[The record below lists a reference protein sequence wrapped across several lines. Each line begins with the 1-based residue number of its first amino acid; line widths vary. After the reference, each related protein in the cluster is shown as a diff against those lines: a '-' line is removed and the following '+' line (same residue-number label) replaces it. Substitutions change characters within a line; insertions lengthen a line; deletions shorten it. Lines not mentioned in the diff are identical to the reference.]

1 VLNWLV
7 DRFLAHP
14 ARAPMAALAVG
25 ALIGACAVLVFV
37 PAPGTNDRE
46 PKPGR
51 DVSAPPPQGHDA
63 DPATNSA
70 PAPQIWPASRDVS
83 APPPQGHDADPATNS
98 APTAPQIWP
107 AGRERAVREYAADFL
122 RWERG
127 MKPASKIRH
136 ATPELRRLLG
146 VPPRITP
153 ASRPPELA
161 HNKHGLM
168 GIDVYLEAD
177 TAQVR
182 VRVGAGGMADHMGD
196 KGPGIH
202 RWESFGVQLGRF
214 DGRWMVTAHNS

>member
-1 VLNWLV
+1 VLDWLV
-7 DRFLAHP
+7 DRYLAHP
-14 ARAPMAALAVG
+14 ARAPMATLAVG

-51 DVSAPPPQGHDA
+51 DVAAPPPRHDA

-70 PAPQIWPASRDVS
+70 P
-83 APPPQGHDADPATNS
+83 
-98 APTAPQIWP
+98 APQIWP

-196 KGPGIH
+196 EGPGIH

-214 DGRWMVTAHNS
+214 DRRWMVTAHDS

>member
-1 VLNWLV
+1 MLNWLV

-25 ALIGACAVLVFV
+25 ALIGAFAVLVFV

-51 DVSAPPPQGHDA
+51 DVSAPPPRHDA

-70 PAPQIWPASRDVS
+70 P
-83 APPPQGHDADPATNS
+83 
-98 APTAPQIWP
+98 APQIWP

-196 KGPGIH
+196 EGPGVH

>member
-1 VLNWLV
+1 VLDWLV
-7 DRFLAHP
+7 DRYLAHP

-51 DVSAPPPQGHDA
+51 DASAPPPRHDA

-70 PAPQIWPASRDVS
+70 PAPQIWPAS
-83 APPPQGHDADPATNS
+83 
-98 APTAPQIWP
+98 
-107 AGRERAVREYAADFL
+107 RERAVREYAADFL

-196 KGPGIH
+196 EGPGIH

>member
-1 VLNWLV
+1 VLDWLV
-7 DRFLAHP
+7 DRYLAHP

-51 DVSAPPPQGHDA
+51 DVSAPPPRHDA

-70 PAPQIWPASRDVS
+70 PAPQIWPAS
-83 APPPQGHDADPATNS
+83 
-98 APTAPQIWP
+98 
-107 AGRERAVREYAADFL
+107 RERAVREYAADFL

-214 DGRWMVTAHNS
+214 DGRWMVTAHNG

>member
-1 VLNWLV
+1 VLDWLV
-7 DRFLAHP
+7 DRYLAHP
-14 ARAPMAALAVG
+14 ARTSMAALAVG
-25 ALIGACAVLVFV
+25 ALVGACAVLVFV

-51 DVSAPPPQGHDA
+51 DASAPPPRHDA

-70 PAPQIWPASRDVS
+70 PAPQV
-83 APPPQGHDADPATNS
+83 
-98 APTAPQIWP
+98 WP

-127 MKPASKIRH
+127 MKPASWIRH

-146 VPPRITP
+146 DPPRITP

-168 GIDVYLEAD
+168 GIDVYLEVD
-177 TAQVR
+177 SAQVR

-196 KGPGIH
+196 EGPGIH
-202 RWESFGVQLGRF
+202 RWEKFGVQLGQF
-214 DGRWMVTAHNS
+214 DGRWMVTAHTS

>member
-1 VLNWLV
+1 VLDWLV

-14 ARAPMAALAVG
+14 ARAPMAVLAVG

-51 DVSAPPPQGHDA
+51 DVSAPPPDA

-70 PAPQIWPASRDVS
+70 PAS
-83 APPPQGHDADPATNS
+83 
-98 APTAPQIWP
+98 QIWP

-196 KGPGIH
+196 EGPGIH

>member
-1 VLNWLV
+1 VLDWLV
-7 DRFLAHP
+7 DRYLAHP
-14 ARAPMAALAVG
+14 TRAPMATLAVG

-51 DVSAPPPQGHDA
+51 DVSAPPPRHDA

-70 PAPQIWPASRDVS
+70 P
-83 APPPQGHDADPATNS
+83 
-98 APTAPQIWP
+98 APQIWP

-196 KGPGIH
+196 EGPGIH

>member
-1 VLNWLV
+1 VLDWLV
-7 DRFLAHP
+7 DRYLAHP
-14 ARAPMAALAVG
+14 ARAPMATLAVG
-25 ALIGACAVLVFV
+25 AVIGACAVLVFV

-51 DVSAPPPQGHDA
+51 DVSAPPPRHDA

-70 PAPQIWPASRDVS
+70 PAPQIWPAS
-83 APPPQGHDADPATNS
+83 
-98 APTAPQIWP
+98 
-107 AGRERAVREYAADFL
+107 RERAVREYAADFL

-196 KGPGIH
+196 EGPGIH

>member
-1 VLNWLV
+1 VLDWLV
-7 DRFLAHP
+7 DRYLAHP
-14 ARAPMAALAVG
+14 ARAPMATLAVG

-51 DVSAPPPQGHDA
+51 DVSAPPPRHDA

-70 PAPQIWPASRDVS
+70 PAPQIWPAS
-83 APPPQGHDADPATNS
+83 
-98 APTAPQIWP
+98 
-107 AGRERAVREYAADFL
+107 RERAVREYAADFL

-196 KGPGIH
+196 EGPGIH

>member
-1 VLNWLV
+1 VL
-7 DRFLAHP
+7 DRLRRHLADP
-14 ARAPMAALAVG
+14 ARAYMAAVAVV
-25 ALIGACAVLVFV
+25 ALVAGCAVIFV
-37 PAPGTNDRE
+37 PMLGTNDPEPGTNDPE
-46 PKPGR
+46 PILGR
-51 DVSAPPPQGHDA
+51 DVSAPPPRRDA

-70 PAPQIWPASRDVS
+70 RAPQ
-83 APPPQGHDADPATNS
+83 G
-98 APTAPQIWP
+98 WP

-127 MKPASKIRH
+127 MKPASGVRH

-153 ASRPPELA
+153 ASRPPKLA
-161 HNKHGLM
+161 HSKHGLM
-168 GIDVYLEAD
+168 GIDLYLEAD

-196 KGPGIH
+196 VGPGVH

-214 DGRWMVTAHNS
+214 DGRWMVTAHIG

>member
-1 VLNWLV
+1 L
-7 DRFLAHP
+7 DRHP
-14 ARAPMAALAVG
+14 ADPARTYRAAVVATSMAAVMVVALVAGFAVIAFVLA
-25 ALIGACAVLVFV
+25 L
-37 PAPGTNDRE
+37 GTNDPE

-51 DVSAPPPQGHDA
+51 DVSAPPPRHDA

-70 PAPQIWPASRDVS
+70 QAPQR
-83 APPPQGHDADPATNS
+83 
-98 APTAPQIWP
+98 WP

-127 MKPASKIRH
+127 MKPASWIRH

-146 VPPRITP
+146 DPPRITP
-153 ASRPPELA
+153 ASRPPKLA
-161 HNKHGLM
+161 HSKHGLM

-196 KGPGIH
+196 EGPGVH

-214 DGRWMVTAHNS
+214 DGRWMVTAHIS

>member
-1 VLNWLV
+1 VLDWLV
-7 DRFLAHP
+7 DRYLAHP

-51 DVSAPPPQGHDA
+51 DVSAPPPRHDA

-70 PAPQIWPASRDVS
+70 PAPQIWPAS
-83 APPPQGHDADPATNS
+83 
-98 APTAPQIWP
+98 
-107 AGRERAVREYAADFL
+107 RERAVREYAADFL

-196 KGPGIH
+196 EGPGIH